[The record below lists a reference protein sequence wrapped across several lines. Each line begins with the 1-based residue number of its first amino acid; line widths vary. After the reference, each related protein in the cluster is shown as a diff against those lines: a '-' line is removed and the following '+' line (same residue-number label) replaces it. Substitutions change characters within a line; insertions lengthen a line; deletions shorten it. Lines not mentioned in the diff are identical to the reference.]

1 MPRRILMY
9 STRMMEELTT
19 VPASMMMATRAI
31 MDMSRPV
38 RGRANSAPVKA
49 TGRMSMTMT
58 GMAKDS
64 NCTASTK

>member
-1 MPRRILMY
+1 
-9 STRMMEELTT
+9 
-19 VPASMMMATRAI
+19 MMMATRAI

-38 RGRANSAPVKA
+38 RGRANRAPVKA
-49 TGRMSMTMT
+49 TGRMSMTMM